1 MALIIRTTFESCEIL
16 TVKFSLNPITTQNTA
31 YLRNAVRRL
40 QLVIFSYSY
49 SAYHQIV
56 NLKLLR

>member
-1 MALIIRTTFESCEIL
+1 MALIIRTTFESREIL

-40 QLVIFSYSY
+40 QPVIFS
-49 SAYHQIV
+49 
-56 NLKLLR
+56 